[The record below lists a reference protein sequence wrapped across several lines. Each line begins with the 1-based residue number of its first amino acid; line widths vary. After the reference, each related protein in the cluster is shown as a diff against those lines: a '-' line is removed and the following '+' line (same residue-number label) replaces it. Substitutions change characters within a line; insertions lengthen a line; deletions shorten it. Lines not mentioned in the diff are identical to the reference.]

1 GAASPKPHPHPHPHP
16 HHTWRFDPVEEWL
29 LDDFDFDQ
37 AMASELAKSFGLG
50 EAAAGPGGIDF
61 ASGSGGLGLD
71 QIVKLGEGEVAAEE
85 KGGPPG
91 LLDAPRGVLLEVKKE
106 AVMLLGGGLG
116 GELGPGQAPVLGIGD
131 FVAEGDSLEAAI
143 DADMCT
149 IAAGDADASTVAAV
163 HAAVSTVAPVDAEM
177 SAVAAVAADNSTM
190 SAVDADTSAVAAV
203 HAETSTGASVDAEMS
218 AVGAVDADTSTVAA
232 VDADTST
239 IASVDAEMSSGTMV
253 NEEVERGGGKW
264 EEESKDKESESSED
278 EELSEASSSSDD
290 DEEEPAKNDE
300 ESSEASL
307 SSDDEVPVAKKHSG
321 PSDMEALLEE
331 GELMVGV
338 DDGDDDETPKGPIK
352 SKHEVEVL
360 PPVPNIEVQLE
371 PHHKALPV
379 GTITAIM
386 GERVI
391 VEGSV
396 EHSPLTEGSILWI
409 TESRTPLGI
418 VDEIFGPVK
427 NPYYLV
433 RYNSAEEVPA
443 GISAGTTVC
452 FVAEFADH
460 ILNMKELYAK
470 GYDESADHDEEADEP
485 EFSDDEQ
492 EAEYKRSLRLVKR
505 QTDRPHDSKKP
516 SGDKKRVQTRGAGFR
531 NDMPPRTHDT
541 PTSGHQSQRRF
552 HRSDMADSVTHQ
564 LGQQNYPMSTPRDMS
579 PRIHDA
585 STPDRR
591 PQPRFHRSDMATA
604 VADSTTR
611 QTGPQN
617 FPMSAPTMLPSI
629 SMNHAMP
636 SPVQL
641 ANQMGSCFINPQQFS
656 QQPNM
661 VWPGGLPP
669 PGQPNMGVDG
679 AALAANIMQNILMG
693 ANQFQQYLQNQNF
706 GGFPNGMPMAQQQFM
721 PGSTMSANMMPFG
734 GPPVNHPFGQASQ
747 FPMGQ
752 GNFGQFPHMANQGP
766 PAGFPNTQGFGR
778 FPSQHEDGDQP
789 PGNANMQGHGRLPSP
804 HGDGGQPPMQF
815 NSLPSPHGDGGQPP
829 MQFNSL
835 PSPHGDGGQPPMQ
848 FNSLPSP
855 RGDGGQPPMQFNSG
869 HFNQGNSSFR
879 GRRPQQR
886 GGRHSPGR
894 GGGSGRHRK

>member
-1 GAASPKPHPHPHPHP
+1 MVVASLGFGSSMWWLQSQHHSRLVPAFGNRSWNTRFPPSQHPVNTILASPITAVVAHVC
-16 HHTWRFDPVEEWL
+16 RGGLGADQIVEEG
-29 LDDFDFDQ
+29 Q
-37 AMASELAKSFGLG
+37 G
-50 EAAAGPGGIDF
+50 EAAED
-61 ASGSGGLGLD
+61 
-71 QIVKLGEGEVAAEE
+71 

-91 LLDAPRGVLLEVKKE
+91 LLDAPPGVLLEVKKE
-106 AVMLLGGGLG
+106 AVVLLGGGLG
-116 GELGPGQAPVLGIGD
+116 GVPAPVLRIGD
-131 FVAEGDSLEAAI
+131 FVAQEDSLGAAI
-143 DADMCT
+143 DAEMCT
-149 IAAGDADASTVAAV
+149 VAAGDADASSVAAV
-163 HAAVSTVAPVDAEM
+163 HAAASTVPPDDAEM
-177 SAVAAVAADNSTM
+177 STVAAVAADTSAMAAVDAETSAM
-190 SAVDADTSAVAAV
+190 AAVDADTSAIAAV
-203 HAETSTGASVDAEMS
+203 DAETSTAGASVDAEMS
-218 AVGAVDADTSTVAA
+218 AIGA

-239 IASVDAEMSSGTMV
+239 IASVDAEMSSGAMV
-253 NEEVERGGGKW
+253 NKEVERGGGKG
-264 EEESKDKESESSED
+264 EEESKDEESESSED
-278 EELSEASSSSDD
+278 EELSEASSSSDE
-290 DEEEPAKNDE
+290 EEEPAKNDE
-300 ESSEASL
+300 ESSEASS
-307 SSDDEVPVAKKHSG
+307 SSDEEVPVAKKHSC

-331 GELMVGV
+331 GELMAGV
-338 DDGDDDETPKGPIK
+338 EDEDDDETPKGPIK

-360 PPVPNIEVQLE
+360 PPVPKIEVQLE

-433 RYNSAEEVPA
+433 RYNSVEEVPA

-452 FVAEFADH
+452 FVVEFADH

-516 SGDKKRVQTRGAGFR
+516 SGDKKRAQTRGAGFR
-531 NDMPPRTHDT
+531 NDMPPRIHNT

-552 HRSDMADSVTHQ
+552 HRSDMADSVTYHS
-564 LGQQNYPMSTPRDMS
+564 GQQNSPMSTPRDMP

-585 STPDRR
+585 STADRR
-591 PQPRFHRSDMATA
+591 AQPLFHRSDMATA
-604 VADSTTR
+604 VADSATR

-617 FPMSAPTMLPSI
+617 FSMSAPKMLPSI

-747 FPMGQ
+747 FSMGQ
-752 GNFGQFPHMANQGP
+752 GNFGQFPHMAGNQGP

-789 PGNANMQGHGRLPSP
+789 PGNANMQGHGRLPST

-815 NSLPSPHGDGGQPP
+815 NSLPSPRGDGGQQPP

-835 PSPHGDGGQPPMQ
+835 PSLRGDGGQPPMQ

-869 HFNQGNSSFR
+869 QFNQGNSSFR

-894 GGGSGRHRK
+894 GGGGGRHRK